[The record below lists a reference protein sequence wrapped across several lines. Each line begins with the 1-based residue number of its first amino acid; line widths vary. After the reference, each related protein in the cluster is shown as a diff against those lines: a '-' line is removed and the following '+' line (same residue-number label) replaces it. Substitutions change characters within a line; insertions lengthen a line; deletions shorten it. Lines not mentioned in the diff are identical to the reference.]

1 MYLENTFVGDG
12 KRTFSFVPRERQ
24 QRAVQFL
31 LDEVLSPQPW
41 LFSTPLTQYT
51 YINRRTPV
59 GVQEM
64 SPTYSLT
71 NQQSYVL
78 WDLLDN
84 ERLVRML
91 ENEKQNGST
100 RTFTAID
107 LIDKLHNHIFSTTI
121 AGRNPD
127 IAERSLQKNFVDALI
142 TAAAEQ
148 EGVKINKKL
157 NNRTQRYINATSE
170 TCSMG
175 CPQHLSSAP
184 RIIELTGS
192 QATRV
197 SDAISVK
204 RGELL
209 RILKLMKARMG
220 SANTAARL
228 HYEDVA
234 LRIQTAL
241 GLSK

>member
-1 MYLENTFVGDG
+1 M
-12 KRTFSFVPRERQ
+12 K
-24 QRAVQFL
+24 FL

-41 LFSTPLTQYT
+41 LFATPLTQYT

-84 ERLVRML
+84 DRLVRML
-91 ENEKQNGST
+91 ENERQNGSI
-100 RTFTAID
+100 RAFTAIELVD
-107 LIDKLHNHIFSTTI
+107 LLHQHIFHSTI

-148 EGVKINKKL
+148 EGVKLNKKL
-157 NNRTQRYINATSE
+157 SE
-170 TCSMG
+170 HSPRHIAQTTEPCTMG
-175 CPQHLSSAP
+175 CPRELSSAP

-209 RILKLMKARMG
+209 RILKLVQTRKG

-228 HYEDVA
+228 HYEDVM

-241 GLSK
+241 GLGK

>member
-1 MYLENTFVGDG
+1 
-12 KRTFSFVPRERQ
+12 
-24 QRAVQFL
+24 
-31 LDEVLSPQPW
+31 
-41 LFSTPLTQYT
+41 
-51 YINRRTPV
+51 
-59 GVQEM
+59 
-64 SPTYSLT
+64 
-71 NQQSYVL
+71 
-78 WDLLDN
+78 
-84 ERLVRML
+84 ML